1 MSFIETVD
9 SSFLERLRLQPK
21 RVTRWT
27 KDKVEAK
34 HRKSSCDAAS
44 LAESGQL
51 FRIYLR
57 QSLIL
62 ADNFS
67 CGIEWKSPDGDW
79 ITLAR
84 YNGSSHP
91 HTNKLDLKEMK
102 NVCHVHR
109 ITVEAIQNG
118 WEHENFATPCYEY
131 SDLEGAKVCLSR
143 DFHVD
148 DLIVSLQQLRLML

>member
-9 SSFLERLRLQPK
+9 SSFLDRLRLEPK
-21 RVTRWT
+21 RVARWT

-34 HRKSSCDAAS
+34 HQKSSCDVIS
-44 LAESGQL
+44 PAESGLL
-51 FRIYLR
+51 FRVYLR

-67 CGIEWKSPDGDW
+67 CGIEWKSPDGEW

-91 HTNKLDLKEMK
+91 HTNKLDLNEIK
-102 NVCHVHR
+102 NACHVHR
-109 ITVEAIQNG
+109 ITVESIQNG
-118 WEHENFATPCYEY
+118 WEYDNFATPCDEY

-143 DFHVD
+143 DFYVD
-148 DLIVSLQQLRLML
+148 NLIGSLQQLRLTL